1 MSSLINSA
9 MSGLNA
15 AQQLLT
21 STASNISSYTI
32 TGYNRQITV
41 ISEAQNTFSGSS
53 WYGNGA
59 IVDGVQRQYDALI
72 DSQLRN
78 ASAKSSA
85 QSAHYTQLSAIDKQM
100 TLEGGTLNDGLETFF
115 DTLQNVV
122 NNAADPAARQAVMS
136 QAAAL
141 TNQFTSTQTM
151 LDQQQRDINSQLQS
165 SVSAINSYTQQIA
178 SLNQRIAQLSQS
190 GDAPNNLLDQRD
202 QLVRELNDQVGV
214 TVAMQDGNMTVSIAN
229 GFTLVSGT
237 KSYALEAIPS
247 NANPEQLTLGYQDKL
262 AGQVEL
268 PEKLFK
274 TGKVG
279 GLIAFRH
286 DELNQLQN
294 RLGQLTLAFATAIN
308 SVQEQGYDLNGQPG
322 EAMFSFGQPSVKHNL
337 LNTGTASLNAEFTD
351 AKQVQASDYQL
362 VFQQGNW
369 QVTRLSDNTSIPV
382 NISDSA
388 DGTTLEF
395 EGLAITVSGSP
406 AEHDR
411 FLLQPVNQITHQFS
425 LNFSDPNKLAAAQDL
440 SGESD
445 NRNIQQMLD
454 LQSQKRVGGTQTFS
468 QSWRSAVS
476 FVGTQTQVYENAANL
491 SDNIITQLTARQQAV
506 SGVNLDEEYANLTQ
520 YQQYYIANTQVL
532 NTASALFDAL
542 ISVRS

>member
-32 TGYNRQITV
+32 AGYNRQITV
-41 ISEAQNTFSGSS
+41 ISEAQNTFSGNS

-59 IVDGVQRQYDALI
+59 IVNGVQRQYDALI

-151 LDQQQRDINSQLQS
+151 LDQQQRDINTQLQS
-165 SVSAINSYTQQIA
+165 TVSAINSYTQQIA
-178 SLNQRIAQLSQS
+178 TLNQRISQLSQH

-229 GFTLVSGT
+229 GFTLVSGS
-237 KSYALEAIPS
+237 KSYAVEAMPS

-279 GLIAFRH
+279 GLLAFRH

-308 SVQEQGYDLNGQPG
+308 SVQEQGYDLNGQQG
-322 EAMFSFGQPSVKHNL
+322 EAMLSIGQPGVKKNV
-337 LNTGTASLNAEFTD
+337 LNTGTASMSAVFTD
-351 AKQVQASDYQL
+351 AQQVQASDYQL
-362 VFQQGNW
+362 VFQQGSW
-369 QVTRLSDNTSIPV
+369 QVTRLSDNTSVPV
-382 NISDSA
+382 EASA
-388 DGTTLEF
+388 DGTTLNF
-395 EGLAITVSGSP
+395 EGLSITVSGSP
-406 AEHDR
+406 SEQDR

-425 LNFSDPNKLAAAQDL
+425 LNFSDPNKLAAAEDL

-445 NRNIQQMLD
+445 NRNIQKMLD

-468 QSWRSAVS
+468 QTWSTAVS
-476 FVGTQTQVYENAANL
+476 FVGTQTQAYGNAVNL

>member
-9 MSGLNA
+9 MSGLSA
-15 AQQLLT
+15 AQQLLN
-21 STASNISSYTI
+21 STANNISSYTI
-32 TGYNRQITV
+32 AGYNRQITV
-41 ISEAQNTFSGSS
+41 ISEAQNTFSGNS

-59 IVDGVQRQYDALI
+59 IVNGVQRQYDALI

-100 TLEGGTLNDGLETFF
+100 TLEGGTLNDGLEAFF

-151 LDQQQRDINSQLQS
+151 LDQQQRDINTQLQS
-165 SVSAINSYTQQIA
+165 TVSAINSYTQQLA
-178 SLNQRIAQLSQS
+178 TLNQRISQLSQS

-229 GFTLVSGT
+229 GFTLVSGS

-247 NANPEQLTLGYQDKL
+247 NANPDQLTIGYQDKV
-262 AGQVEL
+262 AGKVEL
-268 PEKLFK
+268 PEKLLK
-274 TGKVG
+274 TGKIG
-279 GLIAFRH
+279 GLLAFRH

-294 RLGQLTLAFATAIN
+294 RLGQLTLAFTSAMN
-308 SVQEQGYDLNGQPG
+308 SVQQQGYDLNGQQG
-322 EAMFSFGQPSVKHNL
+322 EAMFTIGQPTVKQNQ
-337 LNTGTASLNAEFTD
+337 LNKGDATLSATFTD
-351 AKQVQASDYQL
+351 PQQVQASDYR
-362 VFQQGNW
+362 VAFKEGSW
-369 QVTRLSDNTSIPV
+369 QVTRLSDNSSI
-382 NISDSA
+382 NATLSD
-388 DGTTLEF
+388 DGSTLSF
-395 EGLAITVSGSP
+395 EGLELSVTGTPTEGDS
-406 AEHDR
+406 

-425 LNFSDPNKLAAAQDL
+425 LNFSDPNKLAAAEDL

-445 NRNIQQMLD
+445 NRNVQKMLD
-454 LQSQKRVGGTQTFS
+454 LQSQKWVGGTQTFS
-468 QSWRSAVS
+468 QTWSSAVS
-476 FVGTQTQVYENAANL
+476 FVGTQTQAYGNAVNL

>member
-9 MSGLNA
+9 MSGLSA
-15 AQQLLT
+15 AQQLLN
-21 STASNISSYTI
+21 STANNISSYTI
-32 TGYNRQITV
+32 AGYNRQITV
-41 ISEAQNTFSGSS
+41 ISEAQNTFSGNS

-59 IVDGVQRQYDALI
+59 IVNGVQRQYDALI

-100 TLEGGTLNDGLETFF
+100 TLEGGTLNDGLEAFF

-151 LDQQQRDINSQLQS
+151 LDQQQRDINTQLQS
-165 SVSAINSYTQQIA
+165 TVSAINSYTQQLA
-178 SLNQRIAQLSQS
+178 TLNQRISQLSQS

-214 TVAMQDGNMTVSIAN
+214 TVAMQDGNMTVSIAK
-229 GFTLVSGT
+229 GFTLVSGS

-247 NANPEQLTLGYQDKL
+247 NANPDQLTIGYQDKV
-262 AGQVEL
+262 AGKVEL
-268 PEKLFK
+268 PEKLLK
-274 TGKVG
+274 TGKIG
-279 GLIAFRH
+279 GLLAFRH

-294 RLGQLTLAFATAIN
+294 RLGQLTLAFTSAMN
-308 SVQEQGYDLNGQPG
+308 SVQQQGYDLNGQQG
-322 EAMFSFGQPSVKHNL
+322 EAMFTIGQPTVKQNQ
-337 LNTGTASLNAEFTD
+337 LNKGDATLSATFTD
-351 AKQVQASDYQL
+351 PQQVQASDYR
-362 VFQQGNW
+362 VAFKEGSW
-369 QVTRLSDNTSIPV
+369 QVTRLSDNSSVKATL
-382 NISDSA
+382 SD
-388 DGTTLEF
+388 DGSTLSF
-395 EGLAITVSGSP
+395 EGLELSVTGTPTEGDS
-406 AEHDR
+406 

-425 LNFSDPNKLAAAQDL
+425 LNFSDPNKLAAAEDL

-445 NRNIQQMLD
+445 NRNVQKMLD
-454 LQSQKRVGGTQTFS
+454 LQSQKWVGGTQTFS
-468 QSWRSAVS
+468 QTWSSAVS
-476 FVGTQTQVYENAANL
+476 FVGTQTQAYGNAVNL

>member
-9 MSGLNA
+9 MSGLSA

-32 TGYNRQITV
+32 AGYNRQITV
-41 ISEAQNTFSGSS
+41 ISEAQNTFSGNS

-59 IVDGVQRQYDALI
+59 IVNGVQRQYDALI

-115 DTLQNVV
+115 DTLQNMV

-165 SVSAINSYTQQIA
+165 TVSAINSYTQQIA
-178 SLNQRIAQLSQS
+178 TLNQRISQLSQN

-214 TVAMQDGNMTVSIAN
+214 TVAMQDGNMTVSVAN
-229 GFTLVSGT
+229 GFTLVSGS
-237 KSYALEAIPS
+237 KSYALEAMPS

-279 GLIAFRH
+279 GLLAFRH

-308 SVQEQGYDLNGQPG
+308 SVQEQGYDLNGQQG
-322 EAMFSFGQPSVKHNL
+322 EAMFSIGQPGVKQNV
-337 LNTGTASLNAEFTD
+337 LNTGTASMSAVFTD
-351 AKQVQASDYQL
+351 AQQVQASDYQL
-362 VFQQGNW
+362 VFQQGSW
-369 QVTRLSDNTSIPV
+369 QVTRLSDNTSVPV
-382 NISDSA
+382 EASA
-388 DGTTLEF
+388 DGTTLNF
-395 EGLAITVSGSP
+395 EGLSITVSGSP
-406 AEHDR
+406 SEKDR

-425 LNFSDPNKLAAAQDL
+425 LNFSDPNKLAAAEDL

-445 NRNIQQMLD
+445 NRNIQKMLD
-454 LQSQKRVGGTQTFS
+454 LQTQKRVGGTQTFS
-468 QSWRSAVS
+468 QTWSSAVS
-476 FVGTQTQVYENAANL
+476 FVGTQTQAYGNAVNL

>member
-9 MSGLNA
+9 MSGLSA
-15 AQQLLT
+15 AQQLLN
-21 STASNISSYTI
+21 STANNISSYTI
-32 TGYNRQITV
+32 AGYNRQITV
-41 ISEAQNTFSGSS
+41 ISEAQNTYSGNS

-59 IVDGVQRQYDALI
+59 IVNGVQRQYDALI

-78 ASAKSSA
+78 ASAKNSA

-100 TLEGGTLNDGLETFF
+100 SLEGGTLNDGLEAFF

-151 LDQQQRDINSQLQS
+151 LDQQQRDINTQLQS
-165 SVSAINSYTQQIA
+165 TVSAINSYTQQLA
-178 SLNQRIAQLSQS
+178 TLNQRIAQLSQS

-229 GFTLVSGT
+229 GFTLVSGS
-237 KSYALEAIPS
+237 KSYALEAVPS
-247 NANPEQLTLGYQDKL
+247 NANPDQLTIGYQDKV
-262 AGQVEL
+262 AGKVEL
-268 PEKLFK
+268 PEKLLK
-274 TGKVG
+274 TGKIG
-279 GLIAFRH
+279 GLLAFRH

-294 RLGQLTLAFATAIN
+294 RLGQLTLAFSSAMN
-308 SVQEQGYDLNGQPG
+308 SVQQQGYDLNGQQG
-322 EAMFSFGQPSVKHNL
+322 EAMFTIGQPTVKQNQ
-337 LNTGTASLNAEFTD
+337 LNKGDATLSATFTD
-351 AKQVQASDYQL
+351 PQQVQASDYR
-362 VFQQGNW
+362 VAFKEGSW
-369 QVTRLSDNTSIPV
+369 QVTRLSDNSPV
-382 NISDSA
+382 NATLSEDGSTLSFDGLELSVTGTPTEGDS
-388 DGTTLEF
+388 
-395 EGLAITVSGSP
+395 
-406 AEHDR
+406 

-425 LNFSDPNKLAAAQDL
+425 LNFSDPNKLAAAEDL

-445 NRNIQQMLD
+445 NRNVQKMLD
-454 LQSQKRVGGTQTFS
+454 LQSQKWVGGTQTFS
-468 QSWRSAVS
+468 QTWSSAVS
-476 FVGTQTQVYENAANL
+476 FVGTQTQAYGNALNV
-491 SDNIITQLTARQQAV
+491 SENIITQLTARQQAV

>member
-32 TGYNRQITV
+32 AGYNRQITV
-41 ISEAQNTFSGSS
+41 ISEAQNTFSGNS

-59 IVDGVQRQYDALI
+59 IVNGVQRQYDALI

-151 LDQQQRDINSQLQS
+151 LDQQQRDINTQLQS
-165 SVSAINSYTQQIA
+165 TVSAINSYTQQIA
-178 SLNQRIAQLSQS
+178 TLNQRISQLSQH

-229 GFTLVSGT
+229 GFTLVSGS
-237 KSYALEAIPS
+237 KSYAVEAMPS

-279 GLIAFRH
+279 GLLAFRH

-308 SVQEQGYDLNGQPG
+308 SVQEQGYDLNGQQG
-322 EAMFSFGQPSVKHNL
+322 EAMFSIGQPGVKKNV
-337 LNTGTASLNAEFTD
+337 LNTGTASMSAVFTD
-351 AKQVQASDYQL
+351 AQQVQASDYQL
-362 VFQQGNW
+362 VFQQGSW
-369 QVTRLSDNTSIPV
+369 QVTRLSDNSSVPV
-382 NISDSA
+382 EASA
-388 DGTTLEF
+388 DGTTLNF
-395 EGLAITVSGSP
+395 EGLSITVSGSP
-406 AEHDR
+406 SEQDR

-425 LNFSDPNKLAAAQDL
+425 LNFSDPNKLAAAEDL

-445 NRNIQQMLD
+445 NRNIQKMLD
-454 LQSQKRVGGTQTFS
+454 LPSQKRVGGTQTFS
-468 QSWRSAVS
+468 QTWSTAVS
-476 FVGTQTQVYENAANL
+476 FVGTQTQAYGNAVNL

>member
-1 MSSLINSA
+1 
-9 MSGLNA
+9 MSGLSA

-41 ISEAQNTFSGSS
+41 ISEAQNTFSGNS

-59 IVDGVQRQYDALI
+59 IVNGVQRQYDALI

-165 SVSAINSYTQQIA
+165 SVSSINSYTQQIA
-178 SLNQRIAQLSQS
+178 TLNQRIAQLSQS

-202 QLVRELNDQVGV
+202 QLVRELNEQVGV
-214 TVAMQDGNMTVSIAN
+214 TVAMQDGNMSVSIAN

-237 KSYALEAIPS
+237 KGYAIETIPS
-247 NANPEQLTLGYQDKL
+247 TSNPEQLTLGYQDKL

-274 TGKVG
+274 NGKVG

-308 SVQEQGYDLNGQPG
+308 SVQEQGYDLNGQQG
-322 EAMFSFGQPSVKHNL
+322 EAMFSIGQPSVKQNL

-351 AKQVQASDYQL
+351 AEQVQASDYQL
-362 VFQQGNW
+362 VFQQGSW
-369 QVTRLSDNTSIPV
+369 QVTRLSDNTSVPV
-382 NISDSA
+382 EGSA
-388 DGTTLEF
+388 DGTTLNF
-395 EGLAITVSGSP
+395 EGLSITVSGSP

-425 LNFSDPNKLAAAQDL
+425 LNFSDPNKLAAAEDL

-445 NRNIQQMLD
+445 NRNVQKMLD

-468 QSWRSAVS
+468 QTWSAAVS
-476 FVGTQTQVYENAANL
+476 FVGTQTQAYGNAVNL

-532 NTASALFDAL
+532 NTASTLFDAL

>member
-9 MSGLNA
+9 MSGLSA
-15 AQQLLT
+15 AQQLLN
-21 STASNISSYTI
+21 STANNISSYTI
-32 TGYNRQITV
+32 AGYNRQITV
-41 ISEAQNTFSGSS
+41 ISEAQNTFSGNS

-59 IVDGVQRQYDALI
+59 IVNGVQRQYDALI

-100 TLEGGTLNDGLETFF
+100 TLEGGTLNDGLEAFF

-151 LDQQQRDINSQLQS
+151 LDQQQRDINTQLQS
-165 SVSAINSYTQQIA
+165 TVSAINSYTQQLA
-178 SLNQRIAQLSQS
+178 TLNQRISQLSQS

-229 GFTLVSGT
+229 GFTLVSGS

-247 NANPEQLTLGYQDKL
+247 NANPDQLTIGYQDKV
-262 AGQVEL
+262 AGKVEL
-268 PEKLFK
+268 PEKLLK
-274 TGKVG
+274 TGKIG
-279 GLIAFRH
+279 GLLAFRH

-294 RLGQLTLAFATAIN
+294 RLGQLTLAFTSAMN
-308 SVQEQGYDLNGQPG
+308 SVQQQGYDLNGQQG
-322 EAMFSFGQPSVKHNL
+322 EAMFTIGQPTVKQNQ
-337 LNTGTASLNAEFTD
+337 LNKGDATLSATFTD
-351 AKQVQASDYQL
+351 PQQVQASDYR
-362 VFQQGNW
+362 VAFKEGSW
-369 QVTRLSDNTSIPV
+369 QVTRLSDNSSVKATL
-382 NISDSA
+382 SD
-388 DGTTLEF
+388 DGSTLSF
-395 EGLAITVSGSP
+395 EGLELSVTGTPTEGDS
-406 AEHDR
+406 

-425 LNFSDPNKLAAAQDL
+425 LNFSDPNKLAAAEDL

-445 NRNIQQMLD
+445 NRNVQKMLD
-454 LQSQKRVGGTQTFS
+454 LQSQKWVGGTQTFS
-468 QSWRSAVS
+468 QTWSSAVS
-476 FVGTQTQVYENAANL
+476 FVGTQTQAYGNAVNL
-491 SDNIITQLTARQQAV
+491 SDNILTQLTARQQAV

>member
-9 MSGLNA
+9 MSGLSA
-15 AQQLLT
+15 AQQLLN
-21 STASNISSYTI
+21 STANNISSYTI
-32 TGYNRQITV
+32 AGYNRQITV
-41 ISEAQNTFSGSS
+41 ISEAQNTYSGNS

-59 IVDGVQRQYDALI
+59 IVNGVQRQYDALI

-78 ASAKSSA
+78 ASAKNSA

-100 TLEGGTLNDGLETFF
+100 SLEGGTLNDGLEAFF

-151 LDQQQRDINSQLQS
+151 LDQQQRDINTQLQS
-165 SVSAINSYTQQIA
+165 TVSAINSYTQQLA
-178 SLNQRIAQLSQS
+178 TLNQRIAQLSQS

-247 NANPEQLTLGYQDKL
+247 NANPDQLTIGYQDKV
-262 AGQVEL
+262 AGKVEL
-268 PEKLFK
+268 PEKLLK
-274 TGKVG
+274 TGKIG
-279 GLIAFRH
+279 GLLAFRH

-294 RLGQLTLAFATAIN
+294 RLGQLTLAFSSAMN
-308 SVQEQGYDLNGQPG
+308 SVQQQGYDLNGQQG
-322 EAMFSFGQPSVKHNL
+322 EAMFTIGQPTVKQNQ
-337 LNTGTASLNAEFTD
+337 LNKGDATLSATFTD
-351 AKQVQASDYQL
+351 PQQVQASDYR
-362 VFQQGNW
+362 VAFKEGSW
-369 QVTRLSDNTSIPV
+369 QVTRLSDNSPV
-382 NISDSA
+382 NATLSEDGSTLSFDGLELSVTGTPTEGDS
-388 DGTTLEF
+388 
-395 EGLAITVSGSP
+395 
-406 AEHDR
+406 

-425 LNFSDPNKLAAAQDL
+425 LNFSDPNKLAAAEDL

-445 NRNIQQMLD
+445 NRNVQKMLD
-454 LQSQKRVGGTQTFS
+454 LQSQKWVGGTQTFS
-468 QSWRSAVS
+468 QTWSSAVS
-476 FVGTQTQVYENAANL
+476 FVGTQTQAYGNALNV
-491 SDNIITQLTARQQAV
+491 SENIITQLTARQQAV

>member
-32 TGYNRQITV
+32 AGYNRQITV
-41 ISEAQNTFSGSS
+41 ISEAQNTFSGNS

-59 IVDGVQRQYDALI
+59 IVNGVQRQYDALI

-151 LDQQQRDINSQLQS
+151 LDQQQRDINTQLQS
-165 SVSAINSYTQQIA
+165 TVSAINSYTQQIA
-178 SLNQRIAQLSQS
+178 TLNQRISQLSQH

-229 GFTLVSGT
+229 GFTLVSGS
-237 KSYALEAIPS
+237 KSYAVEAMPS

-279 GLIAFRH
+279 GLLAFRH

-308 SVQEQGYDLNGQPG
+308 SVQEQGYDLNGQQG
-322 EAMFSFGQPSVKHNL
+322 EAMFSIGQPGVKKNV
-337 LNTGTASLNAEFTD
+337 LNTGTASMSAVFTD
-351 AKQVQASDYQL
+351 AQQVQASDYQL
-362 VFQQGNW
+362 VFQQGSW
-369 QVTRLSDNTSIPV
+369 QVTRLSDNSSVPV
-382 NISDSA
+382 EASA
-388 DGTTLEF
+388 DGTTLNF
-395 EGLAITVSGSP
+395 EGLSITVSGSP
-406 AEHDR
+406 SEQDR

-425 LNFSDPNKLAAAQDL
+425 LNFSDPNKLAAAEDL

-445 NRNIQQMLD
+445 NRNIQKMLD

-468 QSWRSAVS
+468 QTWSTAVS
-476 FVGTQTQVYENAANL
+476 FVGTQTQAYGNAVNL

>member
-9 MSGLNA
+9 LSGLSA

-32 TGYNRQITV
+32 AGYNRQITV
-41 ISEAQNTFSGSS
+41 ISEAQNTFSGNS

-59 IVDGVQRQYDALI
+59 IVNGVQRQYDALI

-165 SVSAINSYTQQIA
+165 TVSAINSYTQQIA
-178 SLNQRIAQLSQS
+178 TLNQRISQLSQN

-229 GFTLVSGT
+229 GFTLVSGS
-237 KSYALEAIPS
+237 KSYALAAIPS

-279 GLIAFRH
+279 GLLAFRH

-308 SVQEQGYDLNGQPG
+308 SVQEQGYDLNGQQG
-322 EAMFSFGQPSVKHNL
+322 EAMFSLGQPSVKQNA
-337 LNTGTASLNAEFTD
+337 LNTGTASMSAEFTD
-351 AKQVQASDYQL
+351 AQQVQASDYQL
-362 VFQQGNW
+362 VFQQGSW
-369 QVTRLSDNTSIPV
+369 QVTRLSDNTSVPV
-382 NISDSA
+382 EASASA
-388 DGTTLEF
+388 DGTTLNF
-395 EGLAITVSGSP
+395 EGLSITVSGSP
-406 AEHDR
+406 DEHDR

-425 LNFSDPNKLAAAQDL
+425 LNFSDPNKLAAAEDL

-445 NRNIQQMLD
+445 NRNIQKMLD

-468 QSWRSAVS
+468 QTWSSAVS
-476 FVGTQTQVYENAANL
+476 FVGTQTQAYGNAVNL

>member
-9 MSGLNA
+9 MSGLSA

-32 TGYNRQITV
+32 AGYNRQITV
-41 ISEAQNTFSGSS
+41 ISEAQNTFSGNS

-59 IVDGVQRQYDALI
+59 IVNGVQRQYDALI

-165 SVSAINSYTQQIA
+165 TVSAINCYTQQIA
-178 SLNQRIAQLSQS
+178 TLNQRISQLSQN

-229 GFTLVSGT
+229 GFTLVSGS
-237 KSYALEAIPS
+237 KNYALEAMPS

-279 GLIAFRH
+279 GLLAFRH

-308 SVQEQGYDLNGQPG
+308 SVQEQGYDLNGQQG
-322 EAMFSFGQPSVKHNL
+322 EAMFSIGQPGVKQNV
-337 LNTGTASLNAEFTD
+337 LNTGTASMSAVFTD
-351 AKQVQASDYQL
+351 AQQVQASDYQL
-362 VFQQGNW
+362 VFQQGSW
-369 QVTRLSDNTSIPV
+369 QVTRLSDNTSVPV
-382 NISDSA
+382 EASA
-388 DGTTLEF
+388 DGTTLNF
-395 EGLAITVSGSP
+395 EGLSITVSGSP
-406 AEHDR
+406 SEQDR
-411 FLLQPVNQITHQFS
+411 FLLQPVNQLTHQFS
-425 LNFSDPNKLAAAQDL
+425 LNFSDPNKLAAAEDL

-445 NRNIQQMLD
+445 NRNIQKMLD
-454 LQSQKRVGGTQTFS
+454 LQSQKWVGGTQTFS
-468 QSWRSAVS
+468 QTWSSAVS
-476 FVGTQTQVYENAANL
+476 FVGTQTQAYGNAVNL